1 MNKMNQQL
9 PPPALVE
16 TWLNIIHSQDMPLD
30 VIKKRT
36 KLICY
41 YFRTLELAY
50 EYVEQ
55 NQFKH
60 KQAS

>member
-1 MNKMNQQL
+1 MNQQL

-16 TWLNIIHSQDMPLD
+16 TWLNIIHSKDMPLD

-41 YFRTLELAY
+41 YFGTHELAY

-55 NQFKH
+55 NQVNQKI
-60 KQAS
+60 AS